1 MFYKAV
7 IKDGET
13 GTKLGFFVS
22 SASPTEAKAEVLC
35 LLANILTQDLD
46 DDEMVVKRLCA
57 DGLYRLDLKTGA
69 GKPLREI
76 LGGDVVNLDV
86 FVKPAEREPHSSPPC
101 ASATEGRTSD
111 TSRPPSRRRS

>member
-46 DDEMVVKRLCA
+46 DDERENAKMMV
-57 DGLYRLDLKTGA
+57 DGDKITVTTPDGDKHAGDIVSIKEIKFEGERMELDLS
-69 GKPLREI
+69 
-76 LGGDVVNLDV
+76 V
-86 FVKPAEREPHSSPPC
+86 
-101 ASATEGRTSD
+101 
-111 TSRPPSRRRS
+111 